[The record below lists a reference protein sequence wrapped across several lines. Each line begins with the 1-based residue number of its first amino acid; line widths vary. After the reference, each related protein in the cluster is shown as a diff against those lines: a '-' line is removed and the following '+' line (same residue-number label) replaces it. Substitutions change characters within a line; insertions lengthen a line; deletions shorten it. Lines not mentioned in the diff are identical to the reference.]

1 MGIQKLPFAELEIMQ
16 IIWDNK
22 EVGTTAVYISERL
35 VGKKD
40 WAVTTILNFL
50 MRLVNRG
57 FLAVHKEGKTNIYT
71 SLVSEEE
78 YLEFES
84 KSFLDRLHGNSL
96 KSLVASLYRGKAI
109 SQSDLEELKDYID
122 ERAGELSDDL

>member
-1 MGIQKLPFAELEIMQ
+1 MQ

-22 EVGTTAVYISERL
+22 EVGTTAVYIAERL
-35 VGKKD
+35 KGKKD

-57 FLAVHKEGKTNIYT
+57 FLTVHKEGKTNIYT
-71 SLVSEEE
+71 FLISEEE

-84 KSFLDRLHGNSL
+84 KSFLDKLHGNSL

-109 SQSDLEELKDYID
+109 SQSDLEELRKYID
-122 ERAGELSDDL
+122 EKAGELSDDF

>member
-1 MGIQKLPFAELEIMQ
+1 MTIQKLPSAELEIMQ
-16 IIWDNK
+16 IIWDK
-22 EVGTTAVYISERL
+22 DEGVTAVYISEKL
-35 VGKKD
+35 AGKKA

-57 FLAVHKEGKTNIYT
+57 FLTVHKEGKTNIYT
-71 SLVSEEE
+71 SRISEEE

-96 KSLVASLYRGKAI
+96 KSLVASLYSGKAI
-109 SQSDLEELKDYID
+109 SKSDLEELREYID
-122 ERAGELSDDL
+122 KKAGEER